1 MAAVGSTIS
10 ASDYNSIRTKIIAV
24 MGAGGTNPNTG
35 STDLSFGYN
44 QTINS
49 VAPVTAT
56 TTIAKSQFDNLRFD
70 ILNAKLHQDGT
81 TPTITTANVGDVINY
96 SATSPVFQYETISD
110 QAIANRFNIG
120 SGYYSLAAA
129 QTSYVGA
136 TLSAPTFVGSW
147 SSSLSNEI
155 TVTWPSSSA
164 MRYFFNTG
172 GRIRF
177 SSSFV
182 PSLANSQ
189 NTVWQN
195 TLSAAGT
202 QSFGALS
209 SGSGAVN
216 FYNLTTSFQTWYTA
230 TSSAPYSS
238 NNWQLQA
245 KVSSGT
251 CSTTSVTATSIVF
264 RFVWNDGY
272 TDPGGPPPGDLAQG
286 TLTLNVD
293 EQYAGSPSGIS
304 LLPTVSPPAIQPVW
318 TVTRPLYTAT
328 SITGS

>member
-10 ASDYNSIRTKIIAV
+10 ASDYNTIRNKIIAV

-44 QTINS
+44 QTVNS
-49 VAPVTAT
+49 VAVSSAS
-56 TTIAKSQFDNLRFD
+56 TIAKSQFDNLRFD

-96 SATSPVFQYETISD
+96 SATSPIFQYDTISD

-129 QTSYVGA
+129 QTSYTGS
-136 TLSAPTFVGSW
+136 TLTAPTYIGGW
-147 SSSLSNEI
+147 SSSISNEI

-195 TLSAAGT
+195 TLAGAGT
-202 QSFGALS
+202 QSFGAIS

-216 FYNLTTSFQTWYTA
+216 FYNLTTSFQTWYTVV
-230 TSSAPYSS
+230 SSAPYSS
-238 NNWQLQA
+238 NQWLLQA
-245 KVSSGT
+245 RVSSGN
-251 CSTTSVTATSIVF
+251 CSTSSVTATSIVF
-264 RFVWNDGY
+264 RSVWNDGY

-286 TLTLNVD
+286 TVTLNVD

-304 LLPTVSPPAIQPVW
+304 LLPTVSLPTVQPVW

>member
-10 ASDYNSIRTKIIAV
+10 ANDYNLIRDKIIAV
-24 MGAGGTNPNTG
+24 MGAGGTNPSSG

-44 QTINS
+44 QTTSS
-49 VAPVTAT
+49 VAGVSAV
-56 TTIAKSQFDNLRFD
+56 TTITKSQFDNLRFD

-96 SATSPVFQYETISD
+96 SATSPIFQYETISD

-129 QTSYVGA
+129 QTSYTGSTLTSPTYVG
-136 TLSAPTFVGSW
+136 GW
-147 SSSLSNEI
+147 SSSISNEI

-164 MRYFFNTG
+164 MRYFFNSG

-177 SSSFV
+177 SCSFV

-195 TLSAAGT
+195 TLSNAGT
-202 QSFGALS
+202 QSFGAIS

-216 FYNLTTSFQTWYTA
+216 FYNLTTSFQTWYTGV
-230 TSSAPYSS
+230 SSAPYAS
-238 NNWQLQA
+238 NQWLLRV
-245 KVSSGT
+245 KVASGS
-251 CSTTSVTATSIVF
+251 CTTSSVTATSIVF
-264 RFVWNDGY
+264 RFEWNDGY

-286 TLTLNVD
+286 TVTLNVD

-328 SITGS
+328 AITGS